1 MKISNLSN
9 GEQETMK
16 YLPKTRDI
24 IITTVGKGGAVVIKD
39 TENYIEE
46 VKSQLSDKFSYKILQ
61 TDRNF
66 QQYT

>member
-24 IITTVGKGGAVVIKD
+24 IITTAGKGGAVVIKD